1 MMSSH
6 LPAFAVSAAGAH
18 SPRLFFALLPIA
30 VLALAFDAYCLVDVI
45 RAPSVRHLPKAV
57 WAIIIVLVSAP
68 WGGLLYLFLGRDRG
82 RGASVPR

>member
-1 MMSSH
+1 MRID
-6 LPAFAVSAAGAH
+6 LPAFASSAAAAH
-18 SPRLFFALLPIA
+18 SPRLFFALLPIV
-30 VLALAFDAYCLVDVI
+30 VLALAFDVYCLVDVI